1 MSRKLRN
8 LVLSGLTFGLLLGAA
23 STQNAM
29 AQKYAPRQY
38 YSDWQ
43 PAPPQ
48 AKADYQY
55 RKYYYKPT
63 PDYVGY
69 RVHEVRRFKDKP
81 KYDYYLNTKT
91 GKYWGRC
98 PTEYDGKPA
107 YSMLKMEDRHAD
119 LNKIPESA
127 FPPPGK
133 MPAIPDSD
141 PAEGATLDLP
151 PEDAPAFPAR

>member
-8 LVLSGLTFGLLLGAA
+8 LVLGGLTFGLLLGAA
-23 STQNAM
+23 AAQNAM
-29 AQKYAPRQY
+29 AQNYAPRQY

-43 PAPPQ
+43 PAPQ
-48 AKADYQY
+48 GGGYHF
-55 RKYYYKPT
+55 RKYYSKPT
-63 PDYVGY
+63 PTYAGY
-69 RVHEVRRFKDKP
+69 RVHEVRRYDARP
-81 KYDYYLNTKT
+81 KYDYYLNPKT

-107 YSMLKMEDRHAD
+107 YSLLKPEDRHSD

-133 MPAIPDSD
+133 LPPIPDSD
-141 PAEGATLDLP
+141 PKEGATLDLP
-151 PEDAPAFPAR
+151 PEDAPAIAVK